1 LLEKECGIC
10 GTKQNPKISMREAGS
25 MKHAIKVA
33 VNGED
38 YELLVKSNELLID
51 LLRNRLDLTGTKEG
65 CGTGDCGGCTVL
77 VDGKPLN
84 SCLTL
89 AVEVDGTNILTIEG
103 LARGGEL
110 HPLQKAFIE
119 EGAVQCGFCTPG
131 MILSARA
138 LLERSPDPTDAQIVE
153 SIAGNLCR
161 CTGYEAIVAAIRRAA
176 KEERGRR

>member
-1 LLEKECGIC
+1 
-10 GTKQNPKISMREAGS
+10 
-25 MKHAIKVA
+25 MKHAIKIA

-38 YELLVKSNELLID
+38 YELLVKPNELLID

-89 AVEVDGTNILTIEG
+89 AVEVDGKNILTIEG
-103 LARGGEL
+103 LAQGGEL
-110 HPLQKAFIE
+110 HPLQKAFVD

-131 MILSARA
+131 MILSAKA
-138 LLERSPDPTDAQIVE
+138 LLDENPHPSEEEIKRG
-153 SIAGNLCR
+153 IAGNFCR
-161 CTGYEAIVAAIRRAA
+161 CTGYKKIINAIQAASLRIANP
-176 KEERGRR
+176 

>member
-1 LLEKECGIC
+1 
-10 GTKQNPKISMREAGS
+10 
-25 MKHAIKVA
+25 MKHAIKIA

-38 YELLVKSNELLID
+38 YELLVKPNELLID

-89 AVEVDGTNILTIEG
+89 AVEVDGKNILTIEG
-103 LARGGEL
+103 LAQGGEL
-110 HPLQKAFIE
+110 HPLQKAFVD

-131 MILSARA
+131 MILSAKA
-138 LLERSPDPTDAQIVE
+138 LLDENPHPSEEEIKRG
-153 SIAGNLCR
+153 IAGNFCR
-161 CTGYEAIVAAIRRAA
+161 CTGYKKIIKAIQAASLRIANP
-176 KEERGRR
+176 

>member
-1 LLEKECGIC
+1 
-10 GTKQNPKISMREAGS
+10 
-25 MKHAIKVA
+25 MKHAIKIA

-38 YELLVKSNELLID
+38 YELLVKPNELLID

-89 AVEVDGTNILTIEG
+89 AVEVDGKNILTIEG
-103 LARGGEL
+103 LAQGGEL
-110 HPLQKAFIE
+110 HPLQKAFVD

-131 MILSARA
+131 MILSAKA
-138 LLERSPDPTDAQIVE
+138 LLDENPHPSEEEIKRG
-153 SIAGNLCR
+153 IAGNFCR
-161 CTGYEAIVAAIRRAA
+161 CTGYQKIIKAIQAVSLRIANP
-176 KEERGRR
+176 